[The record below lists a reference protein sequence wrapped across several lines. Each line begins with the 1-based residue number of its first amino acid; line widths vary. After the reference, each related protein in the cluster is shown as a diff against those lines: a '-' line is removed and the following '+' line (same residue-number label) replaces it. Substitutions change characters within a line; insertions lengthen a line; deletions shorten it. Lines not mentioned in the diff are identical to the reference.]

1 MLNIQIQNENVEYYL
16 YEKFKNDANKLNQ
29 FVSDFIEK
37 EIIKKDI
44 KKSFS
49 ELKKD
54 INSNNQTTLQDLI
67 KDIK

>member
-16 YEKFKNDANKLNQ
+16 YEKFKDDANKLNQ

-44 KKSFS
+44 KISFS

-54 INSNNQTTLQDLI
+54 IKSNHKTTLQDLI
-67 KDIK
+67 EEIS

>member
-44 KKSFS
+44 RKSFS

>member
-16 YEKFKNDANKLNQ
+16 YEKFKNDASKLNQ

-44 KKSFS
+44 KISFN

-54 INSNNQTTLQDLI
+54 MKSNKKTTLQDLI
-67 KDIK
+67 EEIK

>member
-1 MLNIQIQNENVEYYL
+1 MLNIQIQNENVEHYL
-16 YEKFKNDANKLNQ
+16 YEKFKDDATRLNQ

-44 KKSFS
+44 KKSFL

-54 INSNNQTTLQDLI
+54 INSDNQTTLQELI
-67 KDIK
+67 KDIT

>member
-16 YEKFKNDANKLNQ
+16 YEKFKNDASKLNQ

-44 KKSFS
+44 KKSFL

-54 INSNNQTTLQDLI
+54 INSDNQTTLQDLI